1 MSMDKFF
8 IMDSNERIQAHILS
22 VWRQTK
28 KFFSISGKEG
38 MLFLTDRHLMFVT
51 KTEAKTRWWQAAIQ
65 RQAVTLLKSKNVM
78 IRHDGYNEE
87 SLRLDLQTS
96 KNLEVNF
103 DNILSVDSEEKSWGS
118 VLNVELIED
127 GKAKKY
133 QFSVVLDWVK
143 YPAKDPTKYMKVDW
157 SPFVQYI
164 KERQK
169 ITK

>member
-1 MSMDKFF
+1 MDA
-8 IMDSNERIQAHILS
+8 NEQIQAHILS

-28 KFFSISGKEG
+28 RVFSISGKEG
-38 MLFLTDRHLMFVT
+38 MLFLTNRHLVFVT
-51 KTEAKTRWWQAAIQ
+51 KTEAKMKWWQAAIQ
-65 RQAVTLLKSKNVM
+65 RQVVTLLKSKNVM

-87 SLRLDLQTS
+87 SLRLDLRTS
-96 KNLEVNF
+96 KNLEVDF
-103 DNILSVDSEEKSWGS
+103 DNILSIDGEEKSWGS
-118 VLNVELIED
+118 VLNVELIEG
-127 GKAKKY
+127 GKVKKY

-157 SPFVQYI
+157 FPLVQYV